1 MHPLP
6 PHHMTLRE
14 SPRFANAC
22 DPAATQ
28 CHLAR
33 MPAWD
38 RINALLP
45 GRMAVTDIDGL
56 IEHHGSLLVIEAKGA
71 GVPVVEGQRRALL
84 ALSRH
89 PDVDVWITRPYP
101 LWPDAT
107 ENILLRSGA
116 AVAVYPEMPR
126 PGGGYQV
133 WTGAQYDQF
142 VAEWVMDA
150 RRPR

>member
-1 MHPLP
+1 MQPLP

-22 DPAATQ
+22 DPATTQ

-56 IEHHGSLLVIEAKGA
+56 IEHHGSLLVIEAKGV

-89 PDVDVWITRPYP
+89 PDVDVWITRPYGP
-101 LWPDAT
+101 GGGT
-107 ENILLRSGA
+107 ENIVLRGGA
-116 AVAVYPEMPR
+116 AVDIYPGMPR
-126 PGGGYQV
+126 PRGGYQV
-133 WTGAQYDQF
+133 WSGEQYDQF
-142 VAEWVMDA
+142 VAEWVIDA